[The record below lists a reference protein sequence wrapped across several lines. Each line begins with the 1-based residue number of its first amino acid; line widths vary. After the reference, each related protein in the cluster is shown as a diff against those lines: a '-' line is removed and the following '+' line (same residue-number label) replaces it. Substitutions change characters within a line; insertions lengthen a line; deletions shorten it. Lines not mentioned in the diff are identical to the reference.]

1 MADKEKK
8 NKYKDRTVPESNTE
22 KLGKFTKSVLS
33 NFKFHKAPDQE
44 SFFSR
49 IKPKYVF
56 FILGLICCACIILS
70 LTVENFSKPFKA
82 AAGIIIVPAQEG
94 INNIGLWISD
104 QIDKSNDIEA
114 LNEENAQ
121 LKEQISELTA
131 ENNTLKQ
138 YESTIEELET
148 LLELKDTYTDYETI
162 AAQIVSKN
170 SDKWFSTFTIN
181 KGSSDGIEV
190 DMNIVAEGGLVG
202 IVTDVGLNYATCR
215 SIIDDDNNVSAM
227 LQGTLDICVV
237 TGSLTLMEDNIV
249 AFSDLSYGSEI
260 SVGSAVVTSTVSSKY
275 LPNLLI
281 GYVSSYEADGNDLT
295 ISGYI
300 TPAVDFEKLTYVL
313 VITQLKET
321 SD

>member
-1 MADKEKK
+1 MSDKT
-8 NKYKDRTVPESNTE
+8 NKYKDKTVPETNTE
-22 KLGKFTKSVLS
+22 KIGKFTKSILS
-33 NFKFHKAPDQE
+33 NLKIHKAPDQE

-56 FILGLICCACIILS
+56 LTLGLICVLCMILS

-82 AAGIIIVPAQEG
+82 VANVIIVPAQEG

-104 QIDKSNDIEA
+104 QLDRQSDIVA

-121 LKEQISELTA
+121 LKEEIDELTA

-138 YESTIEELET
+138 YEASLKELED
-148 LLELKDTYTDYETI
+148 LLELKNTYTEYETV

-181 KGSSDGIEV
+181 KGSNDGIEV

-202 IVTDVGLNYATCR
+202 IVTDVGPNYSTCR
-215 SIIDDDNNVSAM
+215 SIIDDGNNVSAM
-227 LQGTLDICVV
+227 LRDSSDICVV
-237 TGSLTLMEDNIV
+237 TGSLTLMESNLIS
-249 AFSDLSYGSEI
+249 FSDLSYDAEI
-260 SVGSAVVTSTVSSKY
+260 YDGCAVVTSQVSSKY
-275 LPNLLI
+275 LPDLLI
-281 GYVSSYEADGNDLT
+281 GYVESYGSDGNGLT

-300 TPAVDFEKLTYVL
+300 TPAVDYEKLAYVL

-321 SD
+321 SDE